1 MESPRKELGKYLTM
15 VVKRRYL
22 FVFLALAIM
31 SLFAWG
37 GYLLP
42 TKYEAKSTIFIEKT
56 MISELVKGITISPS
70 ITEKVRVLRYAL
82 LSRGLILRV
91 MKDLDL
97 DTKAK
102 NAKQQELMI
111 EDLQERTEISVKG
124 NDLFIV
130 SMRDEDARLA
140 TNYVNALV
148 RRYLEEN
155 VSAKR
160 EESYGANRF
169 LAEQLS
175 LFKEKLNKADEQVIK
190 FRQKQGVAVAMDEE
204 GLVGEIKVYK
214 AQMDEARMR
223 RNELASTLRTVRM
236 QMKSV
241 QPTVAILSTRA
252 GGGNIPALEN
262 RIKMLLVSYTEN
274 YPEIVK
280 LRAEIE
286 AVKKQNQAPDVGG
299 VPSEEMTTV
308 NPVYQQLEQAALQT
322 EAEIGALNAKL
333 GQLGGLIAERE
344 RELRDVPANKKMLGD
359 LEQERS
365 TYKNMYAE
373 LQARAG
379 VSEVSKQMEVEDK
392 SASFRIVDPAVL
404 PVKPVSPN
412 RVKLILAGIFLGIV
426 GGFGGVLL
434 REALDSS
441 IKDLHVLKGLGVSVL
456 AVIPKI
462 TNAAEDLE
470 TKKRDRKVFIAA
482 GCYLMVICLL
492 LVHEMLS
499 LTYVDRMFSFL
510 RL

>member
-1 MESPRKELGKYLTM
+1 MESPRKELGKYLAM

-22 FVFLALAIM
+22 FVIVALAIM
-31 SLFAWG
+31 SVFAWG

-56 MISELVKGITISPS
+56 VIGELVKGIAISPS
-70 ITEKVRVLRYAL
+70 IEDKVRVLRYAL

-91 MKDLDL
+91 MKDMDL
-97 DTKAK
+97 DVKAK
-102 NAKQQELMI
+102 TPKQQELMI
-111 EDLQERTEISVKG
+111 EDFQKRTEISVKG

-130 SMRDEDARLA
+130 SMRDKDPRLA

-169 LAEQLS
+169 LAEQLA
-175 LFKEKLNKADEQVIK
+175 LFKEKLNKADEQVIM

-204 GLVGEIKVYK
+204 GIVGEIKVYK

-223 RNELASTLRTVRM
+223 RNELASTLRTVKV
-236 QMKSV
+236 QMRSV
-241 QPTVAILSTRA
+241 QPTVSILSTK
-252 GGGNIPALEN
+252 GGGGSVQALEN

-286 AVKKQNQAPDVGG
+286 AIKKQNKAPAAG
-299 VPSEEMTTV
+299 VASEEMTTV

-322 EAEIGALNAKL
+322 EAEIQALNAKI

-344 RELRDVPANKKMLGD
+344 RELRDVPANKKRLAD

-392 SASFRIVDPAVL
+392 SASFRIVDPAVV
-404 PVKPVSPN
+404 PVKPVSPD

-441 IKDLHVLKGLGVSVL
+441 IKDLHALKGLGVTIL
-456 AVIPKI
+456 AVIPKM
-462 TNAAEDLE
+462 TNAAEELE
-470 TKKRDRKVFIAA
+470 TQRRDRKVFIAA
-482 GCYLMVICLL
+482 GCYFMVICLL
-492 LVHEMLS
+492 LVHEILK
-499 LTYVDRMFSFL
+499 LTYVDHIFSFL
-510 RL
+510 QL

>member
-1 MESPRKELGKYLTM
+1 MESPRKELGKYLAM
-15 VVKRRYL
+15 IVKRRYL
-22 FVFLALAIM
+22 FVVVALAVM
-31 SLFAWG
+31 SVFAWG

-56 MISELVKGITISPS
+56 VIGELVKGIAISPS
-70 ITEKVRVLRYAL
+70 IADKVRVLRYAL

-91 MKDLDL
+91 MNDLDL
-97 DTKAK
+97 DVKAK
-102 NAKQQELMI
+102 TPKQQELMI
-111 EDLQERTEISVKG
+111 EDFQKRTEISVKG

-130 SMRDEDARLA
+130 SIRDKDPRLA

-169 LAEQLS
+169 LAEQLA
-175 LFKEKLNKADEQVIK
+175 LFKQKLNKADEEVIK

-204 GLVGEIKVYK
+204 GIVKEIKVFK
-214 AQMDEARMR
+214 AQMDEGRMR
-223 RNELASTLRTVRM
+223 RNELASTLRTVRI

-241 QPTVAILSTRA
+241 QPTVSILSTKA
-252 GGGNIPALEN
+252 GGGSVQALEN
-262 RIKMLLVSYTEN
+262 RIKLLLVSYTEN

-286 AVKKQNQAPDVGG
+286 AIKKQNKAPAAGG
-299 VPSEEMTTV
+299 VASEEMTTV

-322 EAEIGALNAKL
+322 EAEIQALNAKI

-344 RELRDVPANKKMLGD
+344 RELRNVPANKKLLAD

-379 VSEVSKQMEVEDK
+379 VSEVSKQMEVGDK
-392 SASFRIVDPAVL
+392 SAAFRIVDPAVV
-404 PVKPVSPN
+404 PVKPVSPD

-441 IKDLHVLKGLGVSVL
+441 IKDLHTLKGLGVTIL
-456 AVIPKI
+456 AVIPKM
-462 TNAAEDLE
+462 TNAAEELE
-470 TKKRDRKVFIAA
+470 VQKRDRKVFIAA
-482 GCYLMVICLL
+482 GCYFMVICLL
-492 LVHEMLS
+492 LVHEILK
-499 LTYVDRMFSFL
+499 LTYIDHIFSFL
-510 RL
+510 QL